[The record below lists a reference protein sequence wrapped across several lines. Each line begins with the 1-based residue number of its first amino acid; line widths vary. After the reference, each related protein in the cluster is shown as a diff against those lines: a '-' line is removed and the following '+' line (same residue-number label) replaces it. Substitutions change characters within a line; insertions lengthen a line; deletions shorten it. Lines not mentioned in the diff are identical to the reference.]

1 MQGLLLNNFYSMQN
15 NIKTSFGIALCLLF
29 VSFVAGDTSVLNA
42 VIAAQIMVFPV
53 NVGSS
58 LQIDEAS
65 KWSRIEITLPI
76 KRKTIIN
83 AKYISFIMLIL
94 MGTAISLFTPVLF
107 YLRDLDTTSYLNLS
121 SGYTMGLS
129 LSISTISILYPVI
142 LRFGVEK
149 SEMMIF
155 VSSGLSVVIRIVV
168 WVLLRMVWDNVNF
181 NGSEVGIASLI
192 VAVVMFVAS
201 YLLSIQ
207 IHRNKEF

>member
-1 MQGLLLNNFYSMQN
+1 
-15 NIKTSFGIALCLLF
+15 
-29 VSFVAGDTSVLNA
+29 
-42 VIAAQIMVFPV
+42 MVFPV
-53 NVGSS
+53 NVGTS

-83 AKYISFIMLIL
+83 AKYLSFIMLIL

-168 WVLLRMVWDNVNF
+168 WVLLRMIWDNVNF

-201 YLLSIQ
+201 YLLSVQ

>member
-1 MQGLLLNNFYSMQN
+1 
-15 NIKTSFGIALCLLF
+15 
-29 VSFVAGDTSVLNA
+29 
-42 VIAAQIMVFPV
+42 
-53 NVGSS
+53 
-58 LQIDEAS
+58 
-65 KWSRIEITLPI
+65 
-76 KRKTIIN
+76 
-83 AKYISFIMLIL
+83 
-94 MGTAISLFTPVLF
+94 
-107 YLRDLDTTSYLNLS
+107 
-121 SGYTMGLS
+121 MGLS

-168 WVLLRMVWDNVNF
+168 WVLLRMIWDNVNF

-201 YLLSIQ
+201 YLLSVQ